1 MLVHHFLRS
10 TSCKP
15 ECAQPQGDENHRA
28 RFRYGHGQ
36 RVVQLELAGEFI
48 NDVTVAALVNDGLA
62 VQSHDGRQEVRNR
75 IVSVNSTKQITAA
88 MKMVSAAKLR
98 RAQDAVVRMRPYAEK
113 LQQILSNVSASLD
126 GNEGVYSQQ
135 REVKKVLLVA
145 IVSNRGLAGAFN
157 TQVYRSIRRFVAQLE
172 AEGKTVHVL
181 PLGKKAMDTY
191 RRTKHFNPDLPTDGA
206 SLYDGLNFDKV
217 APKAEL
223 IMNLF
228 ADGTYD
234 QVTLIY
240 NKFKNAA
247 MQVLTE
253 EQYLPVLPAEAGI
266 AKAGASKGTASAEAR
281 SAKADHI
288 MEPDRSTIVREI
300 IPKSLKIQ
308 LYKALLD
315 SHAAEHGARMT
326 AMHKATDN
334 ADSLLKGLKLTYN
347 KARQASITN
356 EILEI
361 VGGAEALKG

>member
-1 MLVHHFLRS
+1 MPSL
-10 TSCKP
+10 K
-15 ECAQPQGDENHRA
+15 
-28 RFRYGHGQ
+28 
-36 RVVQLELAGEFI
+36 
-48 NDVTVAALVNDGLA
+48 
-62 VQSHDGRQEVRNR
+62 EVRNR

-98 RAQDAVVRMRPYAEK
+98 RAQDAIVRMRPYAEK
-113 LQQILSNVSASLD
+113 LQTILGNVSASLD
-126 GNEGVYSQQ
+126 GNEGIYSQQ

-157 TQVYRSIRRFVAQLE
+157 TQVFRSIRRVAQEHE
-172 AEGKTVHVL
+172 AQGRTVHVL
-181 PLGKKAMDTY
+181 PLGKKAMDAY
-191 RRTKHFNPDLPTDGA
+191 RRTKYFSPDLPTDGA

-223 IMNLF
+223 IMKLF
-228 ADGTYD
+228 ADGVYD
-234 QVTLIY
+234 QVVLVY

-247 MQVLTE
+247 VQVLTE
-253 EQYLPVLPAEAGI
+253 EQYLPVAPPVKAEMKG
-266 AKAGASKGTASAEAR
+266 AKT
-281 SAKADHI
+281 DHI
-288 MEPDRSTIVREI
+288 MEPDRATIVQEI

-315 SHAAEHGARMT
+315 SHASEHGARMT

-334 ADSLLKGLKLTYN
+334 ADALLKSLKLTYN

>member
-1 MLVHHFLRS
+1 MPNL
-10 TSCKP
+10 K
-15 ECAQPQGDENHRA
+15 
-28 RFRYGHGQ
+28 
-36 RVVQLELAGEFI
+36 
-48 NDVTVAALVNDGLA
+48 
-62 VQSHDGRQEVRNR
+62 EVRNR

-98 RAQDAVVRMRPYAEK
+98 RAQDAIVRMRPYAEK
-113 LQQILSNVSASLD
+113 LQSILSNVSASLD

-157 TQVYRSIRRFVAQLE
+157 TQVFRSIRRLAAQYE
-172 AEGKTVHVL
+172 SEGKTVHVL
-181 PLGKKAMDTY
+181 PLGKKALDTY
-191 RRTKHFNPDLPTDGA
+191 RRTKYFNADLPTDGA

-223 IMNLF
+223 IMKLF
-228 ADGTYD
+228 ADGVYD
-234 QVTLIY
+234 QVTLVY

-247 MQVLTE
+247 VQVLTE
-253 EQYLPVLPAEAGI
+253 EPYLPVAPPA
-266 AKAGASKGTASAEAR
+266 KP
-281 SAKADHI
+281 ADEKSSRVDYI
-288 MEPDRSTIVREI
+288 MEPSREEIVQNI

-315 SHAAEHGARMT
+315 SHASEHGARMT

-334 ADSLLKGLKLTYN
+334 ADALLKGLKLSYN
-347 KARQASITN
+347 KARQAAITG